1 MPQMWKRNNRFL
13 NGMGICCFPRQAFRL
28 PQMQKD
34 IQGILSRRRTE
45 PHHTQ
50 IQVKR
55 CHKALNKT
63 NQQSLVPNKALGTP
77 KRYGIYEYRIW
88 CSTARHFQIS
98 ILLIRSSISL
108 TFCILSPR
116 VLFSRRA
123 KSKNGIL
130 RSHDFAG
137 KNPAC
142 SSRTRSTHINLLD
155 SRSVLEP
162 CDAHHSSWVISTMEA
177 RRKQNSIQALWTR
190 HRTLL
195 LQPAKLDAGS
205 WMK

>member
-1 MPQMWKRNNRFL
+1 LCDALLRIAFGCL
-13 NGMGICCFPRQAFRL
+13 PRQAFRL
-28 PQMQKD
+28 LQTQKD

-63 NQQSLVPNKALGTP
+63 NPAISYSKQSSGASQ
-77 KRYGIYEYRIW
+77 KRCGIYEYRIW

-108 TFCILSPR
+108 AFCILSPR

-142 SSRTRSTHINLLD
+142 SSRTRSAHINLLD

-162 CDAHHSSWVISTMEA
+162 CDAHHSSCIIFTMEA
-177 RRKQNSIQALWTR
+177 RRKRN
-190 HRTLL
+190 
-195 LQPAKLDAGS
+195 
-205 WMK
+205 